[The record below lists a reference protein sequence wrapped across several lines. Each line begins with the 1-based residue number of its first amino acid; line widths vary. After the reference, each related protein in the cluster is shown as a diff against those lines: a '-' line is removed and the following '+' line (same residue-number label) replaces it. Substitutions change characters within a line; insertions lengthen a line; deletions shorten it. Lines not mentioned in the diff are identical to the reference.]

1 MLRSYNPWHRCD
13 CGRVRI
19 ASDQVLDQSTAEEA
33 SLLQFA
39 NGGTLVK
46 RVVTDGLDG
55 VENRDAAAA
64 EHFEVNA
71 EALIHRFRER
81 QTLVKKGACARNEIL
96 HEAHVAV
103 VKPPLDDIVF
113 VKALGGC
120 SIKRNVNAA
129 FVEVARNVLPKI
141 RELKCST
148 SGVRKALALL
158 VTIAAEVKDQAADGI
173 SRVNAVAENGVPVR
187 IALGGLILAKRLQ

>member
-64 EHFEVNA
+64 EHFEVNT
-71 EALIHRFRER
+71 EALVHHSS
-81 QTLVKKGACARNEIL
+81 KGQPFCKQRACAGDELL
-96 HEAHVAV
+96 HQAHIAV
-103 VKPPLDDIVF
+103 VKAAVD
-113 VKALGGC
+113 
-120 SIKRNVNAA
+120 NV
-129 FVEVARNVLPKI
+129 VL
-141 RELKCST
+141 RD
-148 SGVRKALALL
+148 A
-158 VTIAAEVKDQAADGI
+158 
-173 SRVNAVAENGVPVR
+173 
-187 IALGGLILAKRLQ
+187 